1 MSAESATLA
10 GRAAAEAQMRDRC
23 IITGA
28 AASVWDEDAGTFTP
42 GDPVVVYE
50 GRCKLQ
56 TRNVIVNE
64 ADAGD
69 REVAVVRWEVHLPV
83 FGSEAVTKGH
93 VVTMTACALDAAVVG
108 QVFTVQGPHFGSAKT
123 ARRVPVEAVV

>member
-1 MSAESATLA
+1 
-10 GRAAAEAQMRDRC
+10 MRDRC

-28 AASVWDEDAGTFTP
+28 AASVWDEEAGTYTP
-42 GDPVVVYE
+42 GEPVVIYE
-50 GRCKLQ
+50 GKCKLQ
-56 TRNVIVNE
+56 TRDVVVNE

-69 REVAVVRWEVHLPV
+69 REVAVVRWAVHLPV

-93 VVTMTACALDAAVVG
+93 VVTMTECALDPAVVG